1 MRNNFTCSTNCKYR
15 TAETLFTLETRS
27 VSGVNVNNLHK
38 GYNKY
43 NNNNN
48 NNNNNNKVSWL
59 WRFLIAVTAVAQA
72 QS

>member
-1 MRNNFTCSTNCKYR
+1 MVQIVNAEKLKHYVRNKVRFRC
-15 TAETLFTLETRS
+15 
-27 VSGVNVNNLHK
+27 VNVNTLHK

-48 NNNNNNKVSWL
+48 NNNNNNYYYYTVSWL

-72 QS
+72 HS